1 MGACSSSPSPHLAST
16 FNLSQTSL
24 DLLDNFTSRLGVP
37 PRTVEKLGKSFR
49 TLNAGGG
56 GSVRTEELLAA
67 LGAAGT
73 EFNACAFS
81 QLGGNKAASVDFAE
95 FAVSVFGYCTLD
107 WSGVVRFAFELFDGD
122 GAGEMEVEEVG
133 RLVCFVAGVKEL
145 DARASKI
152 IRMMEKNGN
161 GACLFFFFFLS
172 PSLFLPPLLCYVLCS
187 VIVLIIIVEYYV
199 RRTSFLSPLLS
210 PLLTQDNNR
219 FLLFFSSSL
228 LLFFSSSL
236 LLFFSSALGVIPF
249 AEFLKC
255 NRRFP
260 NLLFPA
266 FALQSKLRQKVLG
279 ENVLDSEDSRG
290 DAADGDDGDLSEER
304 SGGRGGR

>member
-1 MGACSSSPSPHLAST
+1 M
-16 FNLSQTSL
+16 
-24 DLLDNFTSRLGVP
+24 
-37 PRTVEKLGKSFR
+37 
-49 TLNAGGG
+49 
-56 GSVRTEELLAA
+56 RTEELLAA

-107 WSGVVRFAFELFDGD
+107 WSGVVRFAFDLFDGD

-236 LLFFSSALGVIPF
+236 LLFFSSSLLLFSSSFLGVISF
-249 AEFLKC
+249 AEFLKY

-290 DAADGDDGDLSEER
+290 DAADGDDGDLSGER